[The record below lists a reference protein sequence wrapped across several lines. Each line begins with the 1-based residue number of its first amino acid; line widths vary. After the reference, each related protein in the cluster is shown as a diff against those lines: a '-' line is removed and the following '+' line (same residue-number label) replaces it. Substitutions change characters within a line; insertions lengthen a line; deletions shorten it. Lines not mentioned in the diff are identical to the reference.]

1 MIGRSNANH
10 NHIQTDIAPLSLGTA
25 ALLAVIAIAA
35 FAGNSVIARYALAD
49 GAIAPGAYS
58 LIRLAAGALV
68 LLPLVLGSG
77 KRRRQLYHQ
86 GFQPGDR
93 QGQWRRQWRSGL
105 LGGAALFAYV
115 ATFSWAY
122 VILPAAAGAL
132 ILFASVQATVMLTGI
147 ARGERVRGLGLA
159 GLALSI
165 CGLVVLLA
173 PGLAGSN
180 MTSQMPEEIA
190 RDIRGGWLGAGLL
203 MAVSGMA
210 WGAYTMIGRKA
221 GAAGQH
227 TGRSFIVGSLLAV
240 PLLLLDHS
248 WPSLTGALLAG
259 LSGAVTSG
267 LGYVVWNKV
276 SPALGLATLATVQLA
291 TPLVAAMGGVAL
303 LGEQITP
310 ELLGAGTLIVI
321 GIVLTLRR

>member
-1 MIGRSNANH
+1 MIGRGNANY
-10 NHIQTDIAPLSLGTA
+10 NRIQAEIIPLSLGTA
-25 ALLAVIAIAA
+25 VLLAVIAIVA

-68 LLPLVLGSG
+68 LLPLVLAGR
-77 KRRRQLYHQ
+77 KRRRQ
-86 GFQPGDR
+86 GTRKGSWA
-93 QGQWRRQWRSGL
+93 GGL
-105 LGGAALFAYV
+105 IGGAALFAYV

-122 VILPAAAGAL
+122 VVLPAAAGAL
-132 ILFASVQATVMLTGI
+132 ILFASVQATVMLTGMV
-147 ARGERVRGLGLA
+147 RGEKVRRLGLA
-159 GLALSI
+159 GLALSS

-173 PGLAGSN
+173 PGLAAAS
-180 MTSQMPEEIA
+180 MAEHAAE
-190 RDIRGGWLGAGLL
+190 GWFGAALL
-203 MAVSGMA
+203 MAASGIA

-221 GAAGQH
+221 GAAGLH
-227 TGRSFIVGSLLAV
+227 TGRSFLVGSVLAL
-240 PLLLLDHS
+240 PLVLLDQTI
-248 WPSLTGALLAG
+248 PSISGALLAA

-291 TPLVAAMGGVAL
+291 TPLVAAVGGVAL

-310 ELLGAGTLIVI
+310 ELLGAGALILF